1 MKWGGGD
8 TAKKGGRDVNEA
20 IRNFM
25 STGKKGKKNNLP
37 EGTKEVVG
45 ENTEEGRR
53 QYYRLP

>member
-1 MKWGGGD
+1 MWGGD